1 MVPSGGCCL
10 WPEHDA
16 EDPLTMLTADVQR
29 RRSVANQNRH
39 SARTLVPVSTL
50 PAAEVQAQAIL
61 QTRVEK
67 GYFSK
72 MVTPE
77 CGSSPMSVIPTELG
91 TGPPEFHLDKPKG
104 DSFLIASMLVAAL
117 GLALCYASSL
127 LALAASLAASLASS
141 LVESEP
147 ERLAAMTLAGFVA
160 QLVDGSLG
168 MGYGMT
174 SSTVLVAS
182 GLSPAAASTS
192 VHLAQLGTTALSGVA
207 HYRSGNVDSAVT
219 MHIGAAGMVGAFW
232 GAAMLSSLPAKA
244 AKPIASG
251 LLFAVGVY
259 VLARYC
265 KGKSHCAR
273 VGRPRRAVLLPLGLV
288 GGFVDATG
296 GGGWGPVATSGL
308 LAGGQLRPSRV
319 IGSVSASEFLVTVA
333 AVAGFCA
340 APLLEAA
347 AAAAAT
353 AAAGGD
359 VAAAAAERAAAAAH
373 GDSHLGSHLGL
384 HLDIVL
390 TLLVGGLFAAP
401 LAPKLV
407 GCLKP
412 RLLGVTVGGFIC
424 VTNARGLLALSGA
437 SGPRC
442 AAFYAV
448 LTTVWLGAVARV
460 ALRDGVRP
468 DPQSA

>member
-1 MVPSGGCCL
+1 MLS
-10 WPEHDA
+10 A
-16 EDPLTMLTADVQR
+16 EVHR
-29 RRSVANQNRH
+29 RRTVATAHRDRH
-39 SARTLVPVSTL
+39 SARTLIPVSTL
-50 PAAEVQAQAIL
+50 PAAEVQAQATL
-61 QTRVEK
+61 QTRLDK

-77 CGSSPMSVIPTELG
+77 CGSSPMSVIPTESPSF
-91 TGPPEFHLDKPKG
+91 PPEFSLDKPTG
-104 DSFLIASMLVAAL
+104 NALLIASTIVAAL
-117 GLALCYASSL
+117 GLALYSASSL
-127 LALAASLAASLASS
+127 LALAASLASSLA
-141 LVESEP
+141 ESDP

-192 VHLAQLGTTALSGVA
+192 VHLAQLGTTALSGLA
-207 HYRSGNVDSAVT
+207 HYQSGNVDLGVT
-219 MHIGAAGMVGAFW
+219 AHIGAAGMVGAFW
-232 GAAMLSSLPAKA
+232 GAALLSLLPTKA

-259 VLARYC
+259 VLARFYRD
-265 KGKSHCAR
+265 KSHCAR
-273 VGRPRRAVLLPLGLV
+273 VGRPGRAVLLPLGLV

-340 APLLEAA
+340 APFLEAAVAA
-347 AAAAAT
+347 AAA

-359 VAAAAAERAAAAAH
+359 VAAAVAAEQAQAAH
-373 GDSHLGSHLGL
+373 GGSHLGL

-390 TLLVGGLFAAP
+390 TLLVGGLLAAP
-401 LAPKLV
+401 LAPRLV

-437 SGPRC
+437 SGSRC

-460 ALRDGVRP
+460 AARDGVRP

>member
-1 MVPSGGCCL
+1 
-10 WPEHDA
+10 
-16 EDPLTMLTADVQR
+16 MLTADVQR
-29 RRSVANQNRH
+29 RRSVATAHRDRH
-39 SARTLVPVSTL
+39 SPRTLVPVSTL

-61 QTRVEK
+61 QTRLEK
-67 GYFSK
+67 GHFSK
-72 MVTPE
+72 TVTPE
-77 CGSSPMSVIPTELG
+77 GTSSPMSVIPTELG

-104 DSFLIASMLVAAL
+104 DYSFLIASMLVAAL

-127 LALAASLAASLASS
+127 LALAASLASSLASS
-141 LVESEP
+141 LSESEP

-259 VLARYC
+259 VLARYY

-273 VGRPRRAVLLPLGLV
+273 VGRPRRAMLLPLGLV

-347 AAAAAT
+347 AAAAAAT

-359 VAAAAAERAAAAAH
+359 VAAAAAEQAAAAAH
-373 GDSHLGSHLGL
+373 GGSHLGSHLGL

-442 AAFYAV
+442 AAFYAA
-448 LTTVWLGAVARV
+448 LTAVWLGAVARV

>member
-1 MVPSGGCCL
+1 
-10 WPEHDA
+10 
-16 EDPLTMLTADVQR
+16 MLTTDVQR
-29 RRSVANQNRH
+29 RRSVATANHDRH

-61 QTRVEK
+61 QTRLEK

-77 CGSSPMSVIPTELG
+77 CASSPMSVIPTELG

-104 DSFLIASMLVAAL
+104 DYSFLIASMLVAAL

-141 LVESEP
+141 LAESEP

-219 MHIGAAGMVGAFW
+219 VHIGAAGMVGAFW

-259 VLARYC
+259 VLARYY

-273 VGRPRRAVLLPLGLV
+273 VGRPRRAMLLPLGLV

-319 IGSVSASEFLVTVA
+319 IGSVSASEFLVTIA

-340 APLLEAA
+340 APLLEAAAAA

-359 VAAAAAERAAAAAH
+359 VAAAAAEQAAAAAH
-373 GDSHLGSHLGL
+373 GGSHLGSHLGL

-442 AAFYAV
+442 AAFYAA

>member
-1 MVPSGGCCL
+1 
-10 WPEHDA
+10 
-16 EDPLTMLTADVQR
+16 
-29 RRSVANQNRH
+29 
-39 SARTLVPVSTL
+39 
-50 PAAEVQAQAIL
+50 
-61 QTRVEK
+61 
-67 GYFSK
+67 
-72 MVTPE
+72 
-77 CGSSPMSVIPTELG
+77 MSVIPTELG

-104 DSFLIASMLVAAL
+104 DYSFLIASMLVAAL

-141 LVESEP
+141 LAESEP

-219 MHIGAAGMVGAFW
+219 MHIGAAGMAGAFC

-273 VGRPRRAVLLPLGLV
+273 VGRPRRALLLPLGLV

-333 AVAGFCA
+333 AVAGSV
-340 APLLEAA
+340 PRLLEAA
-347 AAAAAT
+347 AAAAAA

-359 VAAAAAERAAAAAH
+359 VAAAAAEQAAAAAH
-373 GDSHLGSHLGL
+373 GGSHLGSHLGL

-442 AAFYAV
+442 AAFYAA
-448 LTTVWLGAVARV
+448 LTTVCWARSRASPCATASAPTRR
-460 ALRDGVRP
+460 AL
-468 DPQSA
+468 DPR

>member
-1 MVPSGGCCL
+1 
-10 WPEHDA
+10 
-16 EDPLTMLTADVQR
+16 MLTADVQR
-29 RRSVANQNRH
+29 RRS
-39 SARTLVPVSTL
+39 TLVPVSTL

-61 QTRVEK
+61 QTRLEK
-67 GYFSK
+67 GHFSK

-77 CGSSPMSVIPTELG
+77 GTSSPMSVIPTELG

-104 DSFLIASMLVAAL
+104 DYSFLIASMLVAAL

-141 LVESEP
+141 LAESEP

-259 VLARYC
+259 VLARYY

-273 VGRPRRAVLLPLGLV
+273 VGRPRRALLVPLGLV

-319 IGSVSASEFLVTVA
+319 IGSVSASEFLVTIA

-347 AAAAAT
+347 AAAAAAT
-353 AAAGGD
+353 VAAGGD
-359 VAAAAAERAAAAAH
+359 VAAAAAEQAAAAAH
-373 GDSHLGSHLGL
+373 GGSHLGSHLGL
-384 HLDIVL
+384 HLDIVI

-442 AAFYAV
+442 AAFYAA
-448 LTTVWLGAVARV
+448 LTAVWLGAVARV

>member
-1 MVPSGGCCL
+1 
-10 WPEHDA
+10 
-16 EDPLTMLTADVQR
+16 MLTHPTSMLSAEVHR
-29 RRSVANQNRH
+29 RRTVATAHRDRH
-39 SARTLVPVSTL
+39 SVRTLVPISSL
-50 PAAEVQAQAIL
+50 PAAEVQAQATL
-61 QTRVEK
+61 QTRLDK

-77 CGSSPMSVIPTELG
+77 CGSSPMSVIPTESPSL
-91 TGPPEFHLDKPKG
+91 PSEFSLDKPTG
-104 DSFLIASMLVAAL
+104 NAFLVASMTAAAL
-117 GLALCYASSL
+117 GLALYFASSL
-127 LALAASLAASLASS
+127 LALAGSLASALS
-141 LVESEP
+141 ESDP
-147 ERLAAMTLAGFVA
+147 ERLTAMTLAGFVA

-192 VHLAQLGTTALSGVA
+192 VHLAQLGTTALSGLA
-207 HYRSGNVDSAVT
+207 HYQSGNVDPGVT

-232 GAAMLSSLPAKA
+232 GAALLSSLPTKA

-259 VLARYC
+259 VLARFYRD
-265 KGKSHCAR
+265 KSHYAR
-273 VGRPRRAVLLPLGLV
+273 VGRPRSAVLLPLGLV

-340 APLLEAA
+340 APFLEAA
-347 AAAAAT
+347 AAAAAA

-359 VAAAAAERAAAAAH
+359 VAAAAAEQAAAAAVH
-373 GDSHLGSHLGL
+373 GSSHLGSHLGL

-390 TLLVGGLFAAP
+390 TLLVGGLLAAP
-401 LAPKLV
+401 LAPRLV

-437 SGPRC
+437 SGPGC

-448 LTTVWLGAVARV
+448 LTTVWLGAVTRV
-460 ALRDGVRP
+460 AARDGVRP

>member
-1 MVPSGGCCL
+1 MLS
-10 WPEHDA
+10 A
-16 EDPLTMLTADVQR
+16 EVHR
-29 RRSVANQNRH
+29 RRTVATAHRDRH
-39 SARTLVPVSTL
+39 SARTLIPVSTL
-50 PAAEVQAQAIL
+50 PAAEVQAQATL
-61 QTRVEK
+61 QTRLDK

-77 CGSSPMSVIPTELG
+77 CGSSPMSVIPTESPSF
-91 TGPPEFHLDKPKG
+91 PPEFSLDKPTG
-104 DSFLIASMLVAAL
+104 NALLIASTIVAAL
-117 GLALCYASSL
+117 GLALYSASSL
-127 LALAASLAASLASS
+127 LALAASLASSLA
-141 LVESEP
+141 ESDP

-192 VHLAQLGTTALSGVA
+192 VHLAQLGTTALSGLA
-207 HYRSGNVDSAVT
+207 HYQSGNVDLGVT
-219 MHIGAAGMVGAFW
+219 AHIGAAGMVGAFW
-232 GAAMLSSLPAKA
+232 GAALLSLLPTKA

-259 VLARYC
+259 VLARFYRD
-265 KGKSHCAR
+265 KSHCAR
-273 VGRPRRAVLLPLGLV
+273 VGRPGRAVLLPLGLV

-340 APLLEAA
+340 APFLEAAVAA
-347 AAAAAT
+347 AAA

-359 VAAAAAERAAAAAH
+359 VAAAVAAEQAAAAH
-373 GDSHLGSHLGL
+373 GGSHLGL

-390 TLLVGGLFAAP
+390 TLLVGGLLAAP
-401 LAPKLV
+401 LAPRLV

-437 SGPRC
+437 SGSRC

-460 ALRDGVRP
+460 AARDGVRP

>member
-1 MVPSGGCCL
+1 M
-10 WPEHDA
+10 
-16 EDPLTMLTADVQR
+16 TADVQH
-29 RRSVANQNRH
+29 RRSAAAATRDR
-39 SARTLVPVSTL
+39 ARTLVPVSTL

-61 QTRVEK
+61 QTRLEK

-77 CGSSPMSVIPTELG
+77 CASSPMSVIRTELG
-91 TGPPEFHLDKPKG
+91 TGPPEFNLDKPK
-104 DSFLIASMLVAAL
+104 DDYSFLIASMLVAAL

-141 LVESEP
+141 LAESEP

-259 VLARYC
+259 VLARYY

-273 VGRPRRAVLLPLGLV
+273 VGRPRRAMLLPLGLV

-353 AAAGGD
+353 TAAAGGG
-359 VAAAAAERAAAAAH
+359 VAAAAAEQAAAAAH
-373 GDSHLGSHLGL
+373 GGSHLGSHLGL

-442 AAFYAV
+442 AAFYAA

>member
-1 MVPSGGCCL
+1 ML
-10 WPEHDA
+10 EHSTSMLSA
-16 EDPLTMLTADVQR
+16 EVHR
-29 RRSVANQNRH
+29 RRTVATAHRDRH
-39 SARTLVPVSTL
+39 SARTLIPVSTL
-50 PAAEVQAQAIL
+50 PAAEVQAQATL
-61 QTRVEK
+61 QTRLDK

-77 CGSSPMSVIPTELG
+77 CGSSPMSVIPTESPSF
-91 TGPPEFHLDKPKG
+91 PPEFSLDKPTG
-104 DSFLIASMLVAAL
+104 NALLIASTIVAAL
-117 GLALCYASSL
+117 GLALYSTSSL
-127 LALAASLAASLASS
+127 LALAASLASSLA
-141 LVESEP
+141 ESDP

-192 VHLAQLGTTALSGVA
+192 VHLAQLGTTALSGLA
-207 HYRSGNVDSAVT
+207 HYQSGNVDLGVT
-219 MHIGAAGMVGAFW
+219 AHIGAAGMVGAFW
-232 GAAMLSSLPAKA
+232 GAALLSLLPTKA

-259 VLARYC
+259 VLARFYRD
-265 KGKSHCAR
+265 KSHCAR
-273 VGRPRRAVLLPLGLV
+273 VGRPGRAVLLPLGLV

-340 APLLEAA
+340 APFLEAAVAA
-347 AAAAAT
+347 AAA

-359 VAAAAAERAAAAAH
+359 VAAAVAAEQAQAAH
-373 GDSHLGSHLGL
+373 GGSHLGL

-390 TLLVGGLFAAP
+390 TLLVGGLLAAP
-401 LAPKLV
+401 LAPRLV

-437 SGPRC
+437 SGSRC

-460 ALRDGVRP
+460 AARDGVRP

>member
-1 MVPSGGCCL
+1 ML
-10 WPEHDA
+10 EHSSMLSA
-16 EDPLTMLTADVQR
+16 EVHR
-29 RRSVANQNRH
+29 RRTVATAHRDRHRH

-50 PAAEVQAQAIL
+50 PAAEVQAQATL
-61 QTRVEK
+61 QTRLDK

-77 CGSSPMSVIPTELG
+77 CGSSPMSVIPTESPSF
-91 TGPPEFHLDKPKG
+91 PPEFSLDKPTG
-104 DSFLIASMLVAAL
+104 NAFLIASTIVAAL
-117 GLALCYASSL
+117 GLALYFASSL
-127 LALAASLAASLASS
+127 LALAASLASSLA
-141 LVESEP
+141 ESDP

-192 VHLAQLGTTALSGVA
+192 VHLAQLGTTALSGLA
-207 HYRSGNVDSAVT
+207 HYQSGNVDLGVT
-219 MHIGAAGMVGAFW
+219 AHIGAAGMVGAFW
-232 GAAMLSSLPAKA
+232 GAALLSLLPTKA

-259 VLARYC
+259 VLARFYRD
-265 KGKSHCAR
+265 KSHCAR
-273 VGRPRRAVLLPLGLV
+273 VGRPGRAVLLPLGLV

-340 APLLEAA
+340 APFLEAAVAA
-347 AAAAAT
+347 AAA

-359 VAAAAAERAAAAAH
+359 VAAAAAVEQAAAEQAH
-373 GDSHLGSHLGL
+373 GGSHLGL

-390 TLLVGGLFAAP
+390 TLLVGGLLAAP
-401 LAPKLV
+401 LAPRLV

-437 SGPRC
+437 SGSRC

-460 ALRDGVRP
+460 AARDGVRP

>member
-1 MVPSGGCCL
+1 MLS
-10 WPEHDA
+10 A
-16 EDPLTMLTADVQR
+16 ELHR
-29 RRSVANQNRH
+29 RRTVATAHRERH

-50 PAAEVQAQAIL
+50 SAAEVQAQAIL
-61 QTRVEK
+61 QTRLDK

-72 MVTPE
+72 LVTPE
-77 CGSSPMSVIPTELG
+77 CGSSPMSVIPSESPSF
-91 TGPPEFHLDKPKG
+91 PPEFSLDKPTG
-104 DSFLIASMLVAAL
+104 NAFLIASMIVAAL
-117 GLALCYASSL
+117 GLTLYSASSL
-127 LALAASLAASLASS
+127 LALAASLASSLA
-141 LVESEP
+141 ESDP

-192 VHLAQLGTTALSGVA
+192 VHLAQLGTTALSGLA
-207 HYRSGNVDSAVT
+207 HYRCGNVDPGVT

-232 GAAMLSSLPAKA
+232 GAALLSSLPTKA
-244 AKPIASG
+244 AKPMASG

-259 VLARYC
+259 VLARFYRD
-265 KGKSHCAR
+265 KSHCAR

-340 APLLEAA
+340 APFLEAAVAA
-347 AAAAAT
+347 AAA

-359 VAAAAAERAAAAAH
+359 VAAAVAAEQAAAAH
-373 GDSHLGSHLGL
+373 GGSHLGL

-390 TLLVGGLFAAP
+390 TLLVGGLLAAP
-401 LAPKLV
+401 LAPRLV

-437 SGPRC
+437 SGSRC

-460 ALRDGVRP
+460 AARDGVRP